1 MKVTLKDDSL
11 PDGAELYVK
20 ALGFLVNGKAVD
32 FSGEEVKAFEA
43 ARGLSIEKAFADSS
57 NIKLAKGGEN

>member
-20 ALGFLVNGKAVD
+20 SLGILVNGKAVE